1 MLQIF
6 PYYAPIMLHCAQ
18 LCSIMLHKLLLP
30 ESEDYSLSLTTPMAK
45 QLKALNFTISTQIST
60 VHNIRQLFLMELS

>member
-18 LCSIMLHKLLLP
+18 LCSIMLQKLLLP
-30 ESEDYSLSLTTPMAK
+30 ESED
-45 QLKALNFTISTQIST
+45 
-60 VHNIRQLFLMELS
+60 